1 MNNKADPIT
10 LAIFICA
17 AFFGQDV
24 AAVIGP
30 YIVIAIAASAGA
42 GWAMFTPGV
51 MPETRYIFIYWLL
64 MTVTATLLTS
74 GIAALVAYFIGFHIG
89 TIDTNI
95 LLVPI
100 AFAIGAIGKRWHNVG
115 KWIVSIIERF
125 IRPKG

>member
-1 MNNKADPIT
+1 MNNKADPIN

-17 AFFGQDV
+17 AVFGQDV

-30 YIVIAIAASAGA
+30 HVVIIVAASAGA

-51 MPETRYIFIYWLL
+51 MLEARYIFAYWLL
-64 MTVTATLLTS
+64 MTATATLLTS
-74 GIAALVAYFIGFHIG
+74 GIAAIVASVIGFHLG
-89 TIDTNI
+89 PIDTNI
-95 LLVPI
+95 LLVPV
-100 AFAIGAIGKRWHNVG
+100 AFAIGAIGKRWHNIG